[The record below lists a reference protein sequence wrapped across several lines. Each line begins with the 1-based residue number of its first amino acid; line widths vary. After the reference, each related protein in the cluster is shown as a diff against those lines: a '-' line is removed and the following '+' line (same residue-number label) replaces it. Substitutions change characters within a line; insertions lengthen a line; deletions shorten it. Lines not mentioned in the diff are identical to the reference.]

1 MVSKGLKRHS
11 QSWVWWP
18 FSTNSQAPFSTG
30 LVPTLPQN
38 GSELEEAP
46 EGQAGGQGGS
56 SSALVP
62 PATPSGCICPGTP
75 SWQCFNWLFSPDYLF
90 QTGGEDLL
98 FFVTFLSN
106 ILLVPLSLQHPQRL
120 RLLSQ
125 KSQKTALL
133 IVILSILLLG
143 QQAQKQPSA
152 LKGKEKGAVPKGRRT
167 ILFCHFP
174 IWLGSKLKF

>member
-1 MVSKGLKRHS
+1 MTLQHKLSSPLLHWS
-11 QSWVWWP
+11 CSYPPPEWVW
-18 FSTNSQAPFSTG
+18 
-30 LVPTLPQN
+30 
-38 GSELEEAP
+38 
-46 EGQAGGQGGS
+46 AGGGS
-56 SSALVP
+56 WRPGWGSGRVLFSPGP
-62 PATPSGCICPGTP
+62 PAAPSSCVCPGTP

-90 QTGGEDLL
+90 QTSGEELQ

-106 ILLVPLSLQHPQRL
+106 ILLVPLSLQHSQRL